1 VLHFAAKSAH
11 MTTFIRS
18 IGRWTM
24 TGLVINA
31 TIGSSMFGLPGQL
44 SYLLGRAS
52 PFAVVVAALCLMIIM
67 AAIIEVASQFP
78 DAGGAYVYVRTA
90 FGRFWG
96 LQVGWFWLLS
106 FLGGA
111 GAAANILVDYM
122 THFVPAVGNGW
133 VRALAITVVIV
144 VPTVANCFGV
154 RQGANLCNFFTA
166 AKLLP
171 LGLII
176 GLGLIR
182 FHGNFQLIHEVLTPG
197 RGAWLTALL
206 LLLAAMGGAEDTLAP
221 AGEVKDP
228 GRTIPF
234 GVVMGILVCTL
245 LYFSGQLVTVAAV
258 GISGN
263 HNSFGDAAHVL
274 MGQAGINF
282 VSAAVMISAYGAIAA
297 AIMNAPRLA
306 YALSAHGDFPV
317 SLSRLHPRYHT
328 PAIAI
333 GAFSAPLLILAV
345 SGSFLWLI
353 AVTGGSMAVEYI
365 GICAA
370 LIRLRKLQPRA
381 DALRIPCGPVLAAS
395 GIAICIALL
404 TGLQIRQLL
413 LMGIVAVAGVVNW
426 LWALSREKKSS
437 EAPLEQQEGNA

>member
-1 VLHFAAKSAH
+1 

-282 VSAAVMISAYGAIAA
+282 VSAA
-297 AIMNAPRLA
+297 
-306 YALSAHGDFPV
+306 
-317 SLSRLHPRYHT
+317 
-328 PAIAI
+328 
-333 GAFSAPLLILAV
+333 
-345 SGSFLWLI
+345 
-353 AVTGGSMAVEYI
+353 
-365 GICAA
+365 
-370 LIRLRKLQPRA
+370 
-381 DALRIPCGPVLAAS
+381 
-395 GIAICIALL
+395 
-404 TGLQIRQLL
+404 
-413 LMGIVAVAGVVNW
+413 
-426 LWALSREKKSS
+426 
-437 EAPLEQQEGNA
+437 